1 MTDFTEV
8 TAIGLGSMGGAIAHA
23 LLDRRH
29 KVTVWN
35 RSPGKLAAFTAKG
48 AHAAKSATDAVA
60 ASPLVI
66 ICVSDYAASRTFLED
81 RATAAALRGKTLVQM
96 TIGVEA
102 DVRRQQAWAREQGC
116 QFAAGLVV
124 AYPRSVGQP
133 NCLVVYGGD
142 PILRDYGGILASL
155 GESQYL
161 GADPVSVIKS
171 SYALGPMIIGTL
183 ALFFETAAVA
193 LHSGLSLNQH
203 YALTRL
209 IFDEILDGMRDG
221 VHRVATRN
229 FAGDQATIDV
239 TIAAMHDFCKSM
251 EATGV
256 PAKISRAVID
266 LLQVSKD
273 AGNGDKDIA
282 TLVDA
287 LSHYRARVAK
297 P

>member
-1 MTDFTEV
+1 MTDSSEV
-8 TAIGLGSMGGAIAHA
+8 AVIGLGSMGGAIARA
-23 LLDRRH
+23 LLARRH

-35 RSPGKLAAFTAKG
+35 RSAGKVAAFVSAG
-48 AHAAKSATDAVA
+48 ARAAPTATDAVA

-66 ICVSDYAASRTFLED
+66 MCVSDYAAAKSVLQTP
-81 RATAAALRGKTLVQM
+81 ATAAALKGKTLVQM
-96 TIGVEA
+96 TIGVAE
-102 DVRRQQAWAREQGC
+102 DVRHQQAWVREQRC
-116 QFAAGLVV
+116 QFVAGLVV

-142 PILRDYGGILASL
+142 PVLRDYAGILASL

-193 LHSGLSLNQH
+193 RHSGLSINQH

-221 VHRVATRN
+221 VHRIGTRD
-229 FAGDQATIDV
+229 FRGDQATIDV

-273 AGNGDKDIA
+273 AGNGDNDIA

-287 LSHYRARVAK
+287 LSDYPARVSK
-297 P
+297 S